1 MNTDS
6 FTDFM
11 KTDDVSKD
19 IAENIET
26 RFDSSIIISIDY
38 CLKDKTKK

>member
-26 RFDSSIIISIDY
+26 RFDSSNY
-38 CLKDKTKK
+38 YLNRLLPKR